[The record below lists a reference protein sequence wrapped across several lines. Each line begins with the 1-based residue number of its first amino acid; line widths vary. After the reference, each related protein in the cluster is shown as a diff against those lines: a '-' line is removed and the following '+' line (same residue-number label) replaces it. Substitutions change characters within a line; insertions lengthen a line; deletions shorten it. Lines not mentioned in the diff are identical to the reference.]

1 MSYPGNG
8 TLTDPNAG
16 TPGVMAS
23 SDGLDRQLTITTSSR
38 VPSTKVPKT
47 TKPWKNTRAI
57 VATVA
62 TGTAIAV
69 ALWFSYF
76 AARVMVRAIK
86 GRRYRRQAGM

>member
-1 MSYPGNG
+1 MSHPGNG
-8 TLTDPNAG
+8 TVTDPNAG
-16 TPGVMAS
+16 TPGMMVP
-23 SDGLDRQLTITTSSR
+23 SDSLDKQLTITTASR

-47 TKPWKNTRAI
+47 SKPWKNTRAI
-57 VATVA
+57 VAGIA

-76 AARVMVRAIK
+76 ATRIMVRAIK